1 KGEKGNE
8 KGKGFPSLPCL
19 GDTY

>member
-19 GDTY
+19 HIVY